1 MAGKRQ
7 KQCTQEAKTVKGA
20 AEVASAPM
28 AFTVDEVNFYAMFM
42 AIFDSIRMLTED
54 DADIKDEQVRALKGE
69 FLSFYNK
76 LKAAAK
82 ETDGGKKEVSLGK
95 DALGNEWFINE
106 ELFGDTKTEA
116 DFVLSFFLVW
126 LTRKCCFGAE
136 NSLLAKARQ
145 RIATLECKLVN
156 MEFQTRKT
164 GTASGR
170 KIKELT
176 EALETANKEVAHQ
189 KGIAKMVRG
198 QSRLQSKRARR
209 VAVRR

>member
-28 AFTVDEVNFYAMFM
+28 AFTEDEVNFYAMFM

-54 DADIKDEQVRALKGE
+54 EEDIKDEQVKTLRGE
-69 FLSFYNK
+69 FMSFYNK

-82 ETDGGKKEVSLGK
+82 EAKGGVRVSLGK
-95 DALGNEWFINE
+95 DTLGNEWFINE
-106 ELFGDTKTEA
+106 ELFGDTKTET

-126 LTRKCCFGAE
+126 LTKRCCFTAE

-145 RIATLECKLVN
+145 RIATLERKLVN
-156 MEFQTRKT
+156 MEFQTRKA
-164 GTASGR
+164 GTTSGR

>member
-1 MAGKRQ
+1 MASKRQ
-7 KQCTQEAKTVKGA
+7 QQTQKHETQG
-20 AEVASAPM
+20 EMFTASAPM
-28 AFTVDEVNFYAMFM
+28 AFTEDEVNFYAMFM

-54 DADIKDEQVRALKGE
+54 EEDIKDEQVKTLRGE
-69 FLSFYNK
+69 FMSFYNK

-82 ETDGGKKEVSLGK
+82 EAKGGVRVSLGK
-95 DALGNEWFINE
+95 DTLGNEWFINE
-106 ELFGDTKTEA
+106 ELFGDTKTET

-126 LTRKCCFGAE
+126 LTKRCCFTAE

-145 RIATLECKLVN
+145 RIATLERKLVN

-189 KGIAKMVRG
+189 KGIAKMARG
-198 QSRLQSKRARR
+198 NGRLQSKRARR